1 MENISRIVQGFPTFG
16 QMGLYYEG
24 TRLNPRADFVPHER
38 IMYEAQSGMG
48 LGVGREMGIKVG
60 RIRAPGA
67 QDTTTLRLSR
77 FRPPE
82 RRGGMDGPGRQRHT
96 SSETGL
102 QQLAAA

>member
-1 MENISRIVQGFPTFG
+1 MPLNALTQMEDIGSVIQCFPTFG

-38 IMYEAQSGMG
+38 TVHKAQGGMG

-67 QDTTTLRLSR
+67 QDTTVLRLSC
-77 FRPPE
+77 FRSPE
-82 RRGGMDGPGRQRHT
+82 RRGGM
-96 SSETGL
+96 
-102 QQLAAA
+102 